1 MEFARTAKLLKQLI
15 SSDFHEGGGFFPG
28 QHPDPTWRE
37 HSRRVLEATLLR
49 TRFTRARRELETL
62 VDDKAMDDL
71 IDALLD
77 FFNGRWWLAKLEHF
91 CFEEDC
97 CHGRNVLVAIERAY
111 ALLDE
116 AIYRRLGIRIPAA
129 NRWYTF
135 GDVLPQITLGKL
147 LHDTLGRVDA
157 AVPPVVVAGAGGE
170 DGQGDDEQDSY
181 AQLCSKKLKK
191 RHEFT
196 SESGTAMLLARAS
209 IVSEAVDAL
218 SNREQML
225 DEAGHAL
232 AEFADP
238 NGPVLHCQQFLCSF
252 MLSMVPESNRACRL
266 FRMMFDHF
274 SHSVLACDILES
286 MQQCSTEVSSQVW
299 ARFEVFNRQRC
310 DMNCYTALH
319 FIHRI
324 SFYYIMIALHATL
337 SLKIFYDL

>member
-1 MEFARTAKLLKQLI
+1 
-15 SSDFHEGGGFFPG
+15 
-28 QHPDPTWRE
+28 
-37 HSRRVLEATLLR
+37 VLEATLLR
-49 TRFTRARRELETL
+49 SRFTRARSELETP
-62 VDDKAMDDL
+62 VEDKVMDDL

-77 FFNGRWWLAKLEHF
+77 FFNGRWWLPLLEHF
-91 CFEEDC
+91 CFEEGC
-97 CHGRNVLVAIERAY
+97 CHGRNALVAIERAY

-135 GDVLPQITLGKL
+135 GDVLPHITLGKL
-147 LHDTLGRVDA
+147 LHDSLGRVDA
-157 AVPPVVVAGAGGE
+157 AVPPVDAVGADRAGGGE
-170 DGQGDDEQDSY
+170 DEEQSSY
-181 AQLCSKKLKK
+181 AELCSKKLKK

-196 SESGTAMLLARAS
+196 GESGTALLLVRAS

-238 NGPVLHCQQFLCSF
+238 HGPVLHCQQFLCSL
-252 MLSMVPESNRACRL
+252 MLSIVPDSDQACRL

-274 SHSVLACDILES
+274 SHSVPGCDILES

-299 ARFEVFNRQRC
+299 ARFEVLKRQR
-310 DMNCYTALH
+310 
-319 FIHRI
+319 
-324 SFYYIMIALHATL
+324 
-337 SLKIFYDL
+337 